1 MWIIWLCVHNPIV
14 VFFPIGNCKALVF
27 FRQRIDLSIIF
38 IMKNFLTKLDLM
50 VFFFFFTLDGFFQR
64 KIRCLDFSYLPI
76 YLLNI
81 SKLSYAYIITQKWKM
96 FIFISLLSF
105 CVHNSYY
112 LCIFFS
118 SSDIRARLF
127 FRWFLV
133 LIKWKNEVYLISWCI
148 FFFVL
153 IICLFR
159 CKPY

>member
-1 MWIIWLCVHNPIV
+1 MWVIWLCVHNPIV

-105 CVHNSYY
+105 CVQNSYY

-127 FRWFLV
+127 ESFL
-133 LIKWKNEVYLISWCI
+133 SH
-148 FFFVL
+148 FQ
-153 IICLFR
+153 R
-159 CKPY
+159 M